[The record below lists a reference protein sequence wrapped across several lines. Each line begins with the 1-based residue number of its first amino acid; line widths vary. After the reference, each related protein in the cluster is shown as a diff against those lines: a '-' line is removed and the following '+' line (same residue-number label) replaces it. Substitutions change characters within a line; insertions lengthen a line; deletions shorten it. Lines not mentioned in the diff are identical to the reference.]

1 MNNFLWKP
9 NGFLSTNGMTHELS
23 GKQQTNSV
31 LVMIEAL
38 WIVSSV
44 FDKRNIYRDRNLL
57 Y

>member
-1 MNNFLWKP
+1 
-9 NGFLSTNGMTHELS
+9 MTHELS
-23 GKQQTNSV
+23 GKQQINSV